1 MKRKGYLF
9 IEIIVIMG
17 VFSVI
22 ICPLVMLMDKNIN
35 KINFIREEYEVKK
48 VVDNLEKVF
57 IKILQD
63 DKNKNLEYR
72 LTREKDENF
81 LLSDSL
87 GKNITRLRGI
97 RLNSEIKV
105 FIEKKKVFIEEDKI
119 KKEFLSIFI
128 LKVKIKD
135 KIIKKVLII

>member
-22 ICPLVMLMDKNIN
+22 IFPLVMLMDKNIN

-97 RLNSEIKV
+97 RLNSEVKI

-119 KKEFLSIFI
+119 KKEFLSIVI

>member
-22 ICPLVMLMDKNIN
+22 IFPLVMLMDKNIN

-105 FIEKKKVFIEEDKI
+105 FIEKKKVFVEEDGI
-119 KKEFLSIFI
+119 KKEFLNIFMLNI
-128 LKVKIKD
+128 KIKD

>member
-17 VFSVI
+17 VFSTI
-22 ICPLVMLMDKNIN
+22 ILPLVMLMDKNIN

-105 FIEKKKVFIEEDKI
+105 FVEKKKVFIEEYKI

>member
-22 ICPLVMLMDKNIN
+22 IFPLVMLMDKNIN

-72 LTREKDENF
+72 LTREKNENF

-97 RLNSEIKV
+97 RLNSEVKI

>member
-22 ICPLVMLMDKNIN
+22 IFPLVMLMDKNIN

-48 VVDNLEKVF
+48 IVDNLEKVF
-57 IKILQD
+57 VKILQD
-63 DKNKNLEYR
+63 DKNKDLEYR
-72 LTREKDENF
+72 LTKDKDENF
-81 LLSDSL
+81 LLSNSL

-97 RLNSEIKV
+97 RLNSEVKI

-119 KKEFLSIFI
+119 KKEFLNIFI

-135 KIIKKVLII
+135 KIIKKVLVI

>member
-22 ICPLVMLMDKNIN
+22 IFPLVMLMDKNIN

-97 RLNSEIKV
+97 RLNSEVKI